1 MSHERWYSLALYA
14 LLAGMWAT
22 RAEAGTVALHD
33 IESEAVAGNQMGIT
47 ATRRILVYLP
57 DGYAETLRSYP
68 VLYWIPGWETP
79 ASREYFPAL
88 DRAIADGKLP
98 PVIVVHVDVR
108 EGLILLNSPVF
119 GRWED
124 FITDELVPFVDGRY
138 RTVASPAGRAVMGHS
153 SGGYAAIMLP
163 LLLPGIWSAVGLND
177 ASMWAGCPDEM
188 FGRGV
193 GSDFLNKDFADYA
206 SFSGYERARTQIGIA
221 LAADPDAALGFSVP
235 DGTATRPPDEWRSH
249 CLLDPAAITALGEG
263 ARGLSAVAVGVPTE
277 IAGTNRDEN
286 IRLLTALR
294 QAGIESTHVFTHGGH
309 GGDRPR
315 RFIALAKVVTDA
327 MNVGFPDPA
336 ITAPTAWGVLKAARA
351 PRHIHE

>member
-1 MSHERWYSLALYA
+1 MKRAPSATIVLCA
-14 LLAGMWAT
+14 LLAALWTA
-22 RAEAGTVALHD
+22 RARAGTVELHD
-33 IESEAVAGNQMGIT
+33 IKSAAVAGNLMGIT
-47 ATRRILVYLP
+47 PTRRVLVYLP
-57 DGYAETLRSYP
+57 DGYATTRRSYP

-88 DRAIADGKLP
+88 DKEIADGRLP

-108 EGLILLNSPVF
+108 EGLILLNFPVF

-124 FITDELVPFVDGRY
+124 FITEELTPFIDAEY
-138 RTVASPAGRAVMGHS
+138 RTVATPAGRALMGHS

-163 LLLPGIWSAVGLND
+163 LLHPGIWSAVGLND

-193 GSDFLNKDFADYA
+193 GSDFLSKDFADYA

-235 DGTATRPPDEWRSH
+235 DRTATDTPNEWRSH

-263 ARGLSAVAVGVPTE
+263 AGGLAAVAVGIPTE
-277 IAGTNRDEN
+277 ILGTNHDEN

-294 QAGIESTHVFTHGGH
+294 QAGIESTPVFTRGGH

-315 RFIALAKVVTDA
+315 RFIALARPVADA

-336 ITAPTAWGVLKAARA
+336 ITTSTTWGVLKAGHAR
-351 PRHIHE
+351 